1 MNYEN
6 IDLTDLWMDGE
17 YEQVAG
23 IIRDSKE
30 FQESDRLIDFCL
42 YFHKYVGCKQLEVL
56 QKLF

>member
-6 IDLTDLWMDGE
+6 IDLTDLWFDGE

-30 FQESDRLIDFCL
+30 FLEKDRLIDFCI
-42 YFHKYVGCKQLEVL
+42 YFDKYVGRKELQVL
-56 QKLF
+56 QKLV